1 MKCMRCQKDFAESE
15 LVELDNRKLCEDCYM
30 DVVSP
35 LKACDPWA
43 VHAAKGNLEGGR
55 PQLLPLQERM
65 LDEIRRRGRVRP
77 AELAAALKTGLSE
90 LEKNFAILRHMELLR
105 GCQGEDRQVYW
116 TLFGESSED

>member
-1 MKCMRCQKDFAESE
+1 MKCMRCQKEFAEAE

-43 VHAAKGNLEGGR
+43 VHAARGGRQEGR
-55 PQLLPLQERM
+55 PQLLPLQEKM
-65 LDEIRRRGRVRP
+65 LAEIRKRGKVRP
-77 AELAAALKTGLSE
+77 AELAATLGVELGE

-116 TLFGESSED
+116 TQFAD

>member
-1 MKCMRCQKDFAESE
+1 MKCMRCQKDFPAEE

-43 VHAAKGNLEGGR
+43 VHAAKGGQQEGGQ
-55 PQLLPLQERM
+55 PQLLPLQEKM
-65 LDEIRRRGRVRP
+65 LDEIRKRGKIRP
-77 AELAAALKTGLSE
+77 AELAGILGVELSE

-105 GCQGEDRQVYW
+105 GCKGEDKQVYW
-116 TLFGESSED
+116 TLFTS